1 MSKKKIRIFLEI
13 CIPNSGRNHFH
24 LPNVLDDCQWNQ

>member
-1 MSKKKIRIFLEI
+1 MSKRKFVYFWKYVFLI
-13 CIPNSGRNHFH
+13 LVAII